1 MRRNSNSRSR
11 LWSSPASIFC
21 STAGRACEGVM
32 LVLWRLSMVRA
43 VITCEMG
50 FRQARGMIP
59 YLKRLRFNDAT
70 GRQDRSSP
78 QDASHGPAHDGA
90 ANRTAHPA
98 PERFSDVCRD
108 LACHT
113 VGDRT
118 GDFASDDL
126 AGGQALSAR

>member
-1 MRRNSNSRSR
+1 
-11 LWSSPASIFC
+11 
-21 STAGRACEGVM
+21 
-32 LVLWRLSMVRA
+32 
-43 VITCEMG
+43 
-50 FRQARGMIP
+50 MIP
-59 YLKRLRFNDAT
+59 YLKRLRFNDAA

-90 ANRTAHPA
+90 ADRTAHLA

-126 AGGQALSAR
+126 AGGQALSARPTGTENAAQHVAEPTQHGAESLAPGSPG